1 VFADPGPEGR
11 RGEATDSLVCP
22 GAILSGGRAWRSILG
37 SGVRLHSWAQV
48 EESILMEGVDVGRH
62 ARLRRTIVDKG
73 VRIPAGMTIGFD
85 PEADAA
91 MGLTISAGGV
101 TVVPKGHLFPT
112 AAPPRGSRTGGI
124 APIGADLE
132 CPAPSPP

>member
-1 VFADPGPEGR
+1 
-11 RGEATDSLVCP
+11 
-22 GAILSGGRAWRSILG
+22 
-37 SGVRLHSWAQV
+37 
-48 EESILMEGVDVGRH
+48 MEGVDVGRH

-91 MGLTISAGGV
+91 MGLTISSGGV

-112 AAPPRGSRTGGI
+112 AAPLRGSRAGGI
-124 APIGADLE
+124 APAAE
-132 CPAPSPP
+132 SCPVPSPS

>member
-22 GAILSGGRAWRSILG
+22 GAIVSGGRAWRSILG
-37 SGVRLHSWAQV
+37 PGVRIHSWAQI

-91 MGLTISAGGV
+91 MGLTISSGGV

-112 AAPPRGSRTGGI
+112 AAPLRGSRN
-124 APIGADLE
+124 GASASE
-132 CPAPSPP
+132 GCPVPSPL

>member
-1 VFADPGPEGR
+1 
-11 RGEATDSLVCP
+11 
-22 GAILSGGRAWRSILG
+22 
-37 SGVRLHSWAQV
+37 
-48 EESILMEGVDVGRH
+48 MEGVDVGRH

-91 MGLTISAGGV
+91 MGLTISAAGV

-112 AAPPRGSRTGGI
+112 AAPRRGSRTDSVASASAAEG
-124 APIGADLE
+124 
-132 CPAPSPP
+132 CPVPSPP

>member
-1 VFADPGPEGR
+1 
-11 RGEATDSLVCP
+11 
-22 GAILSGGRAWRSILG
+22 
-37 SGVRLHSWAQV
+37 
-48 EESILMEGVDVGRH
+48 MEGVDVGRH

-73 VRIPAGMTIGFD
+73 VRIPSGMTIGFD

-112 AAPPRGSRTGGI
+112 TAPLHGSRIGGF
-124 APIGADLE
+124 APAPASASANEG